1 LIGTRSFFKVKK
13 TTKKK
18 KAAKGGMKM
27 EFGPKNAAKKGAVVK
42 AKRGGPHPAK
52 KKIVKK
58 K

>member
-1 LIGTRSFFKVKK
+1 MKK
-13 TTKKK
+13 TSKKK
-18 KAAKGGMKM
+18 MPKKKGAMKM

-52 KKIVKK
+52 KKVVKK